1 MPLTEKG
8 YKPRIIDEQIARHLK
23 TFGAV
28 SIEGPKWS
36 GKTWTSLNHAE
47 SVFYVGDPANG
58 FSNRRLAQIDPGAA
72 LDGEAPHAIDEWQE
86 VPEIWDAVRFS
97 VDKARTRGRYILTGS
112 ATPADDKVMHS
123 GAGRISRVTM
133 RPMSLYESGD
143 SQEKISLRSVFD
155 GDEVPAFSSAFSIDK
170 LIGLI
175 VRGGWPDNIE
185 NLADDA
191 ELLPQSYIE
200 ALIRK
205 DMSSIDGV
213 SRAQTKVRALFR
225 SLARNNACLVSN
237 KTLSDD
243 IALYRAKDEDSL
255 SEQSVADYLDA
266 MKRLFVLEEIPAW
279 SPEIRAKIRLRV
291 SPKRM
296 LVDPSLA
303 VAALNADAGMLKGDL
318 KTLGLLFEGLC
329 MRDLMVYAQLYG
341 AAVYHYLD
349 NSDLEIDA
357 IFEMKGG
364 EWAAFEIKLG
374 SAQIEGAAGNLKR
387 LKEKVTAAGNKPPK
401 CLAVIVGASAVSHRR
416 DDGIAVLPIDCLT
429 P

>member
-1 MPLTEKG
+1 
-8 YKPRIIDEQIARHLK
+8 
-23 TFGAV
+23 
-28 SIEGPKWS
+28 
-36 GKTWTSLNHAE
+36 
-47 SVFYVGDPANG
+47 
-58 FSNRRLAQIDPGAA
+58 
-72 LDGEAPHAIDEWQE
+72 
-86 VPEIWDAVRFS
+86 
-97 VDKARTRGRYILTGS
+97 
-112 ATPADDKVMHS
+112 
-123 GAGRISRVTM
+123 
-133 RPMSLYESGD
+133 MSLYESGD
-143 SQEKISLRSVFD
+143 SQEKISLRSVLD
-155 GDEVPAFSSAFSIDK
+155 GDEVLAFSSVISIDE

-175 VRGGWPDNIE
+175 IRGGWPGNAANPAE
-185 NLADDA
+185 DA
-191 ELLPQSYIE
+191 GLLPQSYIE

-213 SRAQTKVRALFR
+213 SRNQTKVRALFR

-237 KTLSDD
+237 KTLADD
-243 IALYRAKDEDSL
+243 IALYRVKDEDSL
-255 SEQSVADYLDA
+255 TEQSVADYLEA

-303 VAALNADAGMLKGDL
+303 VAALNADAGILKSDL

-329 MRDLMVYAQLYG
+329 MRDLLVYAQIYR
-341 AAVYHYLD
+341 ATVYHYLD
-349 NSDLEIDA
+349 NSNLEIDA

-387 LKEKVTAAGNKPPK
+387 LKEKITAAGNKPPK
-401 CLAVIVGASAVSHRR
+401 CLAVIVGANAVSHRR
-416 DDGIAVLPIDCLT
+416 DDGIVVLPIDCLT